1 MIPQTVPASPCKL
14 FRNYSLN
21 DLSLQQ
27 PGSLAVETDLR
38 RQSSVVTDN
47 ESLWLSSCYQDAP
60 DEVLTVN
67 YLWENFQ
74 TVFSLHINHRVAR
87 WIYEREE
94 FLESWGG
101 CRHQRSG
108 WILEGR
114 SLGSK
119 HFQDLSLS
127 NQALFI
133 RLKF

>member
-1 MIPQTVPASPCKL
+1 MDIQMKNDSPNCGCITCKL

-67 YLWENFQ
+67 L
-74 TVFSLHINHRVAR
+74 
-87 WIYEREE
+87 
-94 FLESWGG
+94 
-101 CRHQRSG
+101 
-108 WILEGR
+108 
-114 SLGSK
+114 
-119 HFQDLSLS
+119 
-127 NQALFI
+127 
-133 RLKF
+133 